1 MTDTSGHVFS
11 AITPPQSLQVP
22 YLAAP
27 PPEPQSRQPGRPLSW
42 LTNILKH
49 LKHWNMSPP
58 CLEAVSNL

>member
-11 AITPPQSLQVP
+11 AIAPPQSLQVP

-49 LKHWNMSPP
+49 LKHWNM
-58 CLEAVSNL
+58 